1 MYMYMYICICI
12 YIYISLSLS
21 RTLSPSLRK
30 EMRHKVLITYSNWR
44 KARIIK
50 LQLQFFPVGDLRINY
65 CNVMPF
71 FYMILFFSEYNM

>member
-1 MYMYMYICICI
+1 
-12 YIYISLSLS
+12 
-21 RTLSPSLRK
+21 
-30 EMRHKVLITYSNWR
+30 MRHKLLITYSNLQ

-71 FYMILFFSEYNM
+71 FYMILFFFSEYNM